1 MNRKWI
7 ITIVILAFFL
17 ISIIGIVLAIIYQTP
32 ISQSWKDIL
41 LIALGAL
48 IPGYSRII
56 DFWFNDDD
64 VKVNNQ
70 ITDSVTITNDTN
82 NILIDENGDGVMDG
96 IDTDGDGDIDIY
108 FEHRL
113 CEHIWSDTETD
124 VECIVCGKIKEDI

>member
-7 ITIVILAFFL
+7 ITIVILTLFVL
-17 ISIIGIVLAIIYQTP
+17 SIAGIVLAIIYQTP
-32 ISQSWKDIL
+32 LSQSWKDIL

-56 DFWFNDDD
+56 DFWFPDTDTKN
-64 VKVNNQ
+64 NNQ
-70 ITDSVTITNDTN
+70 ITDSVTITNTTTE
-82 NILIDENGDGVMDG
+82 ILIDEDGDGDMDG

-113 CEHIWSDTETD
+113 CEHIWDDENS
-124 VECIVCGKIKEDI
+124 ECVVCGKIKDDV